1 MNQMVNRI
9 ARPLLAAALALAPM
23 AGAWA
28 QDYPSKPLR
37 LVVPVAAA
45 GMTDIVAR
53 LVARK
58 LQDRLGQSVV
68 VENKAG
74 GGGNIGTESVVRS
87 APDGYT
93 LLYAYPGP
101 IVVNPW
107 ITKSLSYDPQKDLAP
122 VSMLVSY
129 PMIFAVHPSVQANTM
144 AEFIAVAKRSPQPLT
159 YGSAGN
165 ATTSHLIMELFAR
178 EAGITLTHVPYKGA
192 APAMTDLIA
201 GRLSATVDSLALI
214 WPQHK
219 AGKIRALATS
229 GRTRTA
235 AAPELPTVAESG
247 IKDFDVFGWQ
257 GILAPAGTPQPVVER
272 LARELQ
278 VVAADAEVAREFAVR
293 GLDPAYR
300 DAAGFAQW
308 IRAESAT
315 WRRVVTERNIR
326 AD

>member
-1 MNQMVNRI
+1 MPKTQSRF
-9 ARPLLAAALALAPM
+9 AGFLLAAALAAVPFM
-23 AGAWA
+23 ARA
-28 QDYPSKPLR
+28 QEYPSKPLR
-37 LVVPVAAA
+37 LIVPVAAA

-53 LVARK
+53 IVARK

-101 IVVNPW
+101 IAVNPW
-107 ITKSLSYDPQKDLAP
+107 LTKSLGYDPLKDLAP
-122 VSMLVSY
+122 VSLLVSY
-129 PMIFAVHPSVQANTM
+129 PMIFAVHPSVPAATM
-144 AEFIAVAKRSPQPLT
+144 AEFIAAAKKSPQPLT

-178 EAGITLTHVPYKGA
+178 EAGIQMTHVPYKGA

-229 GRTRTA
+229 GRTRNE

-247 IKDFDVFGWQ
+247 IKDFDVVGWQ
-257 GILAPAGTPQPVVER
+257 GILVAAGTPQPIIDR
-272 LARELQ
+272 LAK
-278 VVAADAEVAREFAVR
+278 EFAVVVADPDVRKEFALR
-293 GLDPAYR
+293 GLDASYKDP
-300 DAAGFAQW
+300 AGFGQML
-308 IRAESAT
+308 RAESAT

>member
-1 MNQMVNRI
+1 MNGKLKRMVQI
-9 ARPLLAAALALAPM
+9 VVAAAVAAAPLAAAR
-23 AGAWA
+23 A
-28 QDYPSKPLR
+28 QDYPAKPVR
-37 LVVPVAAA
+37 LIVPVAAA

-53 LVARK
+53 LVASK
-58 LQDRLGQSVV
+58 LQDRIGQSVV

-74 GGGNIGTESVVRS
+74 GGGNIGTEAVVRS

-101 IVVNPW
+101 IAVNPW
-107 ITKSLSYDPQKDLAP
+107 ISKSLSYDPIRELAP
-122 VSMLVSY
+122 VSMIVSY
-129 PMIFAVHPSVQANTM
+129 PMVFAVHPSVPATTI

-229 GRTRTA
+229 GRTRTE

-247 IKDFDVFGWQ
+247 IKDFEVVGWQ

-272 LARELQ
+272 LARELA
-278 VVAADAEVAREFAVR
+278 VVVGDADVRREFAKR
-293 GLDPAYR
+293 GLDASYKDP
-300 DAAGFAQW
+300 AGFAQL
-308 IRAESAT
+308 IRSESAT
-315 WRRVVTERNIR
+315 WRRVVTERNR
-326 AD
+326 